1 MTLRQRFSALLVLAS
16 LTMVGCYL
24 PEGTKKITGGT
35 GKSLE
40 AGSGLANGE
49 GGETVI
55 SATVS
60 LTLGDNLELEEG
72 VRLATGKVDLVDQGR
87 NVHIKSDIEVSFY
100 QDAPV
105 EDFPVQGLAYV
116 GDCSYQVKGG
126 KPQPG
131 FVYGFLGAFESES
144 GNKPLKLLSMVVF
157 DTNDDFVYAADATFD
172 HGSFVFH
179 NKNGKPVK

>member
-1 MTLRQRFSALLVLAS
+1 MTLRQRISALFVLAS

-40 AGSGLANGE
+40 AGSGLANGK
-49 GGETVI
+49 GGDTVI

-60 LTLGDNLELEEG
+60 LTLGDNLEEG
-72 VRLATGKVDLVDQGR
+72 GRLATGKVDLVDQGR

-100 QDAPV
+100 EEAAV
-105 EDFPVQGLAYV
+105 EDFPEQGLGYS
-116 GDCSYQVKGG
+116 GYCSYQVEGG
-126 KPQPG
+126 KPQLG
-131 FVYGFLGAFESES
+131 FVYGYLVEFESES

-179 NKNGKPVK
+179 NKDGKPVK

>member
-1 MTLRQRFSALLVLAS
+1 M
-16 LTMVGCYL
+16 
-24 PEGTKKITGGT
+24 
-35 GKSLE
+35 
-40 AGSGLANGE
+40 
-49 GGETVI
+49 
-55 SATVS
+55 
-60 LTLGDNLELEEG
+60 
-72 VRLATGKVDLVDQGR
+72 ATGKVDLVDQGR

-105 EDFPVQGLAYV
+105 EDFPVQGLVYV

-144 GNKPLKLLSMVVF
+144 GNKPLKLLSMVVL
-157 DTNDDFVYAADATFD
+157 DTNDDFVYVADAIFD

-179 NKNGKPVK
+179 NKDGKPVK

>member
-16 LTMVGCYL
+16 LTLVGCYL

-35 GKSLE
+35 GKSLT
-40 AGSGLANGE
+40 AGSGLASGE

-60 LTLGDNLELEEG
+60 LTLGDQLKGEG
-72 VRLATGKVDLVDQGR
+72 ARLATGKVDLVDQGR
-87 NVHIKSDIEVSFY
+87 NVHVNSDIEVSFY
-100 QDAPV
+100 QDAPI
-105 EDFPVQGLAYV
+105 EDFPVLGLSYF
-116 GDCSYQVKGG
+116 GKCTYQVKGG

-131 FVYGFLGAFESES
+131 FVYGFLAAVESES
-144 GNKPLKLLSMVVF
+144 GEKPLKLLVMSVF
-157 DTNDDFVYAADATFD
+157 DTNDDFVYGANAIFD

-179 NKNGKPVK
+179 NKNGQPVK